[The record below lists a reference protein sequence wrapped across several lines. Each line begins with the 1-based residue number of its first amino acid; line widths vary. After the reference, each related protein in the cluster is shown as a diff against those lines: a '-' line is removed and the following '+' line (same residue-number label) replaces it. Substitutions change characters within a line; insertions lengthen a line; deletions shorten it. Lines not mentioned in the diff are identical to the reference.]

1 MNEPHVIQILIS
13 IAGAAALLI
22 WAVRLVR
29 TGVERGFAAQM
40 RIWLRHS
47 AKSRWLAAG
56 TGMTA
61 AVLLQSSTAV
71 AVLASNFVAKGG
83 LAAATGLT
91 ILLGADVGSALV
103 TQLLM
108 VRQPI
113 LIPLLILIGVIVFL
127 RGEGSSTRQI
137 GRILIGLALIFV
149 SLDMIR
155 TATEPMISN
164 PGTQT
169 VMAYL
174 GRDSVTAFVIGAVFA
189 WGVHSS
195 VAAVLLFVTLAG
207 QAILPV
213 PAAAAMI
220 LGANLGGA
228 FIAFVLTYTAPIASR
243 RMVMANL
250 VLRGGGAVLAM
261 VIITMVPDLLDHL
274 GDTPTRQSVNL
285 HLAFNLTLAVLA
297 LPLVGPVT
305 KAMTHLMAEKPTG
318 ENALEAASALDP
330 ALLDKPRRGLDCAA
344 RELLGMGQKIEQM
357 LLAVEP
363 LYDRWNAV
371 SAEAISK
378 QDATIKKMHLDI
390 KLYLARMGQKGLDE
404 DMSRRSMDLA
414 SISSSL
420 DSASDAIA
428 RVMLEL
434 AKRLDAQNLQFSPQ
448 GREEIHDFTDRVQSN
463 VQLALNVMMN
473 QNPAEARELVAAK
486 EKVRKVE
493 QKLQRSHIGRLR
505 EGLAESIETSNIHQE
520 TLRALKQINTAFSMV
535 GYPILLK
542 SGDLLKSRL
551 V

>member
-1 MNEPHVIQILIS
+1 VNDPHVIQTLIS

-29 TGVERGFAAQM
+29 TGVERGFAAPM

-47 AKSRWLAAG
+47 AKNRLLAAG
-56 TGMTA
+56 TGMGA

-71 AVLASNFVAKGG
+71 AVLTSNFIAKGG
-83 LAAATGLT
+83 LATATGLA

-108 VRQPI
+108 LRQPI
-113 LIPLLILIGVIVFL
+113 LIPLLLLIGIVIFL

-137 GRILIGLALIFV
+137 GRILIGLALIFI

-155 TATEPMISN
+155 AATAPMITD
-164 PGTQT
+164 PATQS

-174 GRDSVTAFVIGAVFA
+174 GRDLFSAFVIGAVFA

-213 PAAAAMI
+213 SAAAAMI

-228 FIAFVLTYTAPIASR
+228 FIAFVLTYTAPLASR
-243 RMVMANL
+243 HMVVGNL
-250 VLRGGGAVLAM
+250 VLRGGVAVVAILA
-261 VIITMVPDLLDHL
+261 IAWTPDILSYL
-274 GDTPTRQSVNL
+274 GDTPIRQSINL
-285 HLAFNLTLAVLA
+285 HLAFNVVLAVLA

-305 KAMTHLMAEKPTG
+305 SVLTKVIVEKPGSDATLS
-318 ENALEAASALDP
+318 AISALDP
-330 ALLDKPRRGLDCAA
+330 NLVDKPRRGLDSAA

-357 LLAVEP
+357 LQATEP
-363 LYDRWNAV
+363 LYDRWNNDTAQSIV
-371 SAEAISK
+371 A
-378 QDATIKKMHLDI
+378 QDAALKETHLEI

-404 DMSRRSMDLA
+404 DLSRRSMELA
-414 SISSSL
+414 SISTSL

-428 RVMLEL
+428 RTMLDL
-434 AKRLDAQNLQFSPQ
+434 AQRLDAQNLQFSTQ
-448 GREEIHDFTDRVQSN
+448 GRSEISDFSERVQSN
-463 VQLALNVMMN
+463 VQLALNVMMH

-535 GYPILLK
+535 GYPILVK

-551 V
+551 A